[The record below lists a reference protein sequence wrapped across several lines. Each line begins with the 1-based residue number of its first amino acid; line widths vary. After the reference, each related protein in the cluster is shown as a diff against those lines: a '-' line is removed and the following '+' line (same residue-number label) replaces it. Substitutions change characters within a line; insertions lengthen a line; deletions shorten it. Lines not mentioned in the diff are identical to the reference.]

1 MAKKRSAAEVLQKI
15 ASEGLGLDSAVRT
28 PVPKTDHSDDP
39 TLLALRRNIG
49 KVVLLPVHPLVIE
62 KNVRTILDLES
73 EDFLTLVEDIR
84 LNGVRQNIAVELIEE
99 KSGGYRLSVVF
110 GQRRVLAAR
119 RAGTE
124 TIPALIVPPGDT
136 TERIFIGLAENIFRT
151 EMHPLDK
158 AEAYQELVEAGWSV
172 KMLSEKFERKKR
184 TVQGFLRLARF
195 PKTAKEVIRQH
206 PEPFTTHLLFNRFLG
221 KAWPIE
227 NELVAALQRVV
238 ESKVGT
244 ERPRQMSNDDNL
256 KAFVHGLTQGTKLKI
271 RANGTGETG
280 QLTISWQCREEF
292 EILKKL
298 LPEEK

>member
-15 ASEGLGLDSAVRT
+15 ASEGRGLDSAVRPLT
-28 PVPKTDHSDDP
+28 PKTDQTEDS

-49 KVVLLPVHPLVIE
+49 KVVLLPVNHLVIE

-84 LNGVRQNIAVELIEE
+84 LNGVRQNIAVELIEDT
-99 KSGGYRLSVVF
+99 SGSYRLSVVF

-124 TIPALIVPPGDT
+124 TIPALIVRSGDT
-136 TERIFIGLAENIFRT
+136 SERIFLGLAENIFRT

-158 AEAYQELVEAGWSV
+158 AEAYRELIEAGWST

-195 PKTAKEVIRQH
+195 PETAKEVIRTH
-206 PEPFTTHLLFNRFLG
+206 PEQFTVHLLFNRFLG
-221 KAWPIE
+221 RAWPVE
-227 NELVAALQRVV
+227 DDLVTALKRVV
-238 ESKVGT
+238 ELKTPPDKTKGIKT
-244 ERPRQMSNDDNL
+244 EEVIKELSR
-256 KAFVHGLTQGTKLKI
+256 GLMETTSLKI
-271 RANGTGETG
+271 RTTGTGETG
-280 QLTISWQCREEF
+280 RLTISWQSREEF
-292 EILKKL
+292 EVLRKL
-298 LPEEK
+298 LAEEK